1 MTKQIKVIFG
11 EKKSQ
16 IEKKNVSRF
25 TKWLLKEK
33 KMFEKL
39 TVLTKKWMPWRFRG
53 SITYTIIRGVLQS
66 RNIDK

>member
-16 IEKKNVSRF
+16 IEKKKRF
-25 TKWLLKEK
+25 AVYQMITKRK